1 MAEQVPELVQEIE
14 STPRGGDFLF
24 NPVGSRPF
32 MTPERFTEEQ
42 RQFFASGS
50 GFLQSDIFPRIAR
63 IEAKDNGLLREL
75 LGKAGELGLTAV
87 DVPEAFGGLGLDETT
102 SMLVA
107 ESQSGYASWA
117 TTFGAHVG
125 IGSLPIV
132 FFGTPAQKARYL
144 PDLASGKK
152 VAAYALSEAGSGSDA
167 LSAKTVARLSPDGN
181 HYVVNG
187 GKMWITNGGLSHLY
201 AVFLKGD
208 GAKITP
214 PLLARRTPP
223 IRKAHVCTP
232 VT

>member
-1 MAEQVPELVQEIE
+1 MAEQVPDLVQEQD
-14 STPRGGDFLF
+14 SAPRGGDFLF

-32 MTPERFTEEQ
+32 MTPERFSEEQ
-42 RQFFASGS
+42 RQFFATGS
-50 GFLQSDIFPRIAR
+50 GFVQSDVVPAIDR
-63 IEAKDNGLLREL
+63 IEKKDNALLRQL
-75 LGKAGELGLTAV
+75 LAKAGDLGLTAV

-132 FFGTPAQKARYL
+132 FFGTPEQKARYL

-152 VAAYALSEAGSGSDA
+152 VAAYALSEAGSCSDA
-167 LSAKTVARLSPDGN
+167 LSAKTGARLTDDAR

-187 GKMWITNGGLSHLY
+187 
-201 AVFLKGD
+201 
-208 GAKITP
+208 
-214 PLLARRTPP
+214 
-223 IRKAHVCTP
+223 
-232 VT
+232 